1 MSVSENFGIA
11 LRIGDVWHPAV
22 NNELLIEFDPLTS
35 TMDGKT
41 TDPKHFVLML
51 LPSPTHVR

>member
-41 TDPKHFVLML
+41 TDPTHFVLML
-51 LPSPTHVR
+51 